1 MSKSKSKKTNPRRRP
16 LSEADV
22 PKIRDEAI
30 HLAFALFLTVL
41 KENFGFDQEQIVF
54 AWERADKLSK
64 EVAEGR
70 INLWD
75 LVTVLREEFNVDL
88 EP

>member
-1 MSKSKSKKTNPRRRP
+1 MKKSTSKKVNPRRRP

-30 HLAFALFLTVL
+30 HLAFAIFLTVL
-41 KENFGFDQEQIVF
+41 KDNFGFDNDQIVF

-64 EVAEGR
+64 SAADGYV
-70 INLWD
+70 NLWD
-75 LVTVLREEFNVDL
+75 LVGVLKEEYNIDL
-88 EP
+88 G

>member
-1 MSKSKSKKTNPRRRP
+1 MSKSKPKKTNPRRRP

>member
-1 MSKSKSKKTNPRRRP
+1 MSKKKINPRRRP

>member
-1 MSKSKSKKTNPRRRP
+1 MSKKKKVNPRKVP
-16 LSEADV
+16 LSQADV

-30 HLAFALFLTVL
+30 HLAFAIFLNVL
-41 KENFGFDQEQIVF
+41 KDNFGFDNDQIVF
-54 AWERADKLSK
+54 AWERADKLSQ
-64 EVAEGR
+64 EAAEGR

-75 LVTVLREEFNVDL
+75 LVEVLREEHNIDL

>member
-1 MSKSKSKKTNPRRRP
+1 MKKSTSKKVNPRRRP

-30 HLAFALFLTVL
+30 HLAFAIFLTVL
-41 KENFGFDQEQIVF
+41 KDDMNFDNGQIVF

-64 EVAEGR
+64 SAADGYV
-70 INLWD
+70 NLWD
-75 LVTVLREEFNVDL
+75 LVSVLKEEYGVML
-88 EP
+88 E

>member
-1 MSKSKSKKTNPRRRP
+1 MSKSKSKKTNPRRRS

-41 KENFGFDQEQIVF
+41 KENFEFDQEQIVF